1 MAEEKRTERKLAC
14 SMRRAPADVV
24 KTRRIYSGKMRL
36 QYSTYCVAYGFVV
49 AAVAHVE
56 TKVKGSFF
64 SSLLSLLSF
73 LYRRRHLFLEASW
86 PKKLYSNMYSCACL
100 FCVLCRMLA
109 YISRLSA
116 RFHV

>member
-1 MAEEKRTERKLAC
+1 MVEEKCTERKLAC
-14 SMRRAPADVV
+14 SMRRGPADVV

-64 SSLLSLLSF
+64 SSLASLLS
-73 LYRRRHLFLEASW
+73 
-86 PKKLYSNMYSCACL
+86 
-100 FCVLCRMLA
+100 
-109 YISRLSA
+109 LS
-116 RFHV
+116 

>member
-1 MAEEKRTERKLAC
+1 MDSLLWLSSFNTSFESRESNRWQRRSARKGSSVDAV
-14 SMRRAPADVV
+14 DVV

-64 SSLLSLLSF
+64 SSSLSSFLSLS
-73 LYRRRHLFLEASW
+73 
-86 PKKLYSNMYSCACL
+86 
-100 FCVLCRMLA
+100 
-109 YISRLSA
+109 
-116 RFHV
+116 

>member
-1 MAEEKRTERKLAC
+1 MVFKQVLSDPRVVSRIGGVGEVHGKEARLFDAAC
-14 SMRRAPADVV
+14 APADVV

-64 SSLLSLLSF
+64 SSLSSFLSLS
-73 LYRRRHLFLEASW
+73 
-86 PKKLYSNMYSCACL
+86 
-100 FCVLCRMLA
+100 
-109 YISRLSA
+109 
-116 RFHV
+116 